1 MEVGRVPNAMT
12 TQSRSPSG
20 YAAWRLIAEELRR
33 EIVGGTRA
41 PGAKLPAEGELAER
55 FGVHR
60 NTVRQAMAA
69 LAAEHL
75 VVARRGSGT
84 FVAEHTVLVHRI
96 GARTRFS
103 DSLGSRGGAGRR
115 LLASAVEP
123 APPAEVV
130 ERLALGDG
138 AALRLETASSIDG
151 LPTSRGTH
159 WFAADRV
166 PGLTERFGVDGSITA
181 ALRAVGI
188 DDYVRAATTVSARH
202 ATAAEA
208 ADLGLTAGSVV
219 LVTRSLDTL
228 MDGTP
233 LQLGITRF
241 VAARVELDIGH
252 ADLEL
257 DGPA

>member
-1 MEVGRVPNAMT
+1 MT
-12 TQSRSPSG
+12 TQSRSSSG
-20 YAAWRLIAEELRR
+20 YSTWRLIAEELRR
-33 EIVGGTRA
+33 EIVAGKQP
-41 PGAKLPAEGELAER
+41 PGAKLPTEGELAER

-75 VVARRGSGT
+75 VVSRRGSGT
-84 FVAEHTVLVHRI
+84 YVAEHTVLVHRI

-103 DSLGSRGGAGRR
+103 DSLGSRGNAARR

-130 ERLALGDG
+130 ERLALGAG
-138 AALRLETASSIDG
+138 AGLRLETRTSIDG
-151 LPTSRGTH
+151 LPMTRGTH

-166 PGLTERFGVDGSITA
+166 PALAEHLLAAGSITA

-202 ATAAEA
+202 ATADEA
-208 ADLGLTAGSVV
+208 ADL
-219 LVTRSLDTL
+219 
-228 MDGTP
+228 
-233 LQLGITRF
+233 
-241 VAARVELDIGH
+241 E
-252 ADLEL
+252 
-257 DGPA
+257 

>member
-1 MEVGRVPNAMT
+1 MT

-33 EIVGGTRA
+33 EIVGGTRPA
-41 PGAKLPAEGELAER
+41 GGKLPSEGELAER

-69 LAAEHL
+69 LATEHL
-75 VVARRGSGT
+75 VVSRRGSGT
-84 FVAEHTVLVHRI
+84 YVAEHTVLVHRI

-103 DSLGSRGGAGRR
+103 DSLGSRGDAARM

-123 APPAEVV
+123 EPPAEVV

-138 AALRLETASSIDG
+138 PGLRLETATRVDD
-151 LPTSRGTH
+151 LPISRGTH

-166 PGLTERFGVDGSITA
+166 PDLAERLRVAGSITA

-208 ADLGLTAGSVV
+208 ADLSLAAGSVV

-228 MDGTP
+228 IDGTP

-241 VAARVELDIGH
+241 VAARVELDVGH
-252 ADLEL
+252 PDLEL
-257 DGPA
+257 DAPA